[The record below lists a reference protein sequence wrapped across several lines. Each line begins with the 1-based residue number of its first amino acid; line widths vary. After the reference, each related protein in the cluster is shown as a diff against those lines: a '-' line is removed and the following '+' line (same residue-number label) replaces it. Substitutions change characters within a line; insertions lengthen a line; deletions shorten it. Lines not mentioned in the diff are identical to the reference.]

1 MRICTHCNYVYN
13 LMDNFPVVFIVVFC
27 RTKGPHFHFCLV
39 SFSDVGLA
47 HFAIVFY
54 VVSYRLVTLCMSVC
68 VSACGCGQV
77 YWLKYSY

>member
-1 MRICTHCNYVYN
+1 MVS
-13 LMDNFPVVFIVVFC
+13 IVVFC

-47 HFAIVFY
+47 HFAIARFAIVFY
-54 VVSYRLVTLCMSVC
+54 AVSYRLVTLCMSVC